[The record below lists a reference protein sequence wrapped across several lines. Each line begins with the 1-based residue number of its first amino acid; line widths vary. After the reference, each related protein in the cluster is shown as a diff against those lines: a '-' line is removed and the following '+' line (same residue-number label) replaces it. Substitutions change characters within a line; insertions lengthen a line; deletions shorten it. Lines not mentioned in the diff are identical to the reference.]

1 MDLGLQ
7 GKVAL
12 VGGASAGIG
21 RATAAMLVAEGARV
35 VVTSRDQERISATAE
50 EIGAAAGIAWDSND
64 LTSIDPLIDRIEAEH
79 GPVEILVV
87 NTGGPPGHPDP
98 LSFSDE
104 QWEAAHRSLVRS
116 PMALLRRVLPGMRER
131 GWGRVINVMSSSVRE
146 PIPSLMLSNAER
158 SAALAA
164 FKTLARDV
172 AGDGVTLNC
181 LLPGKIDTARLA
193 SNYGSRAE
201 AEEAGRTTVPARRL
215 GRPDEMASAAAF
227 LCSDHAAYITG
238 VALPVDGGLLHGI

>member
-21 RATAAMLVAEGARV
+21 RATAAMLAAEGARV
-35 VVTSRDQERISATAE
+35 VVTSRDQQRISAAAE
-50 EIGAAAGIAWDSND
+50 EVGAAAGIAWDSSD
-64 LTSIDPLIDRIEAEH
+64 LASIDPLVARIEADL
-79 GPVEILVV
+79 GPIDILVL
-87 NTGGPPGHPDP
+87 NTGGPPANPDP
-98 LSFSDE
+98 LAFTDE
-104 QWEAAHRSLVRS
+104 QWESAHRSLVRS

-131 GWGRVINVMSSSVRE
+131 GWGRVINVMSSAVRE
-146 PIPSLMLSNAER
+146 PIPALMLSNAER

-164 FKTLARDV
+164 FKTLAREV
-172 AGDGVTLNC
+172 ASDGVTLNS

-193 SNYGSRAE
+193 SNYGSAAE
-201 AEEAGRTTVPARRL
+201 AEEAARRTVPAQRL

>member
-21 RATAAMLVAEGARV
+21 RATAAMLAAEGARV
-35 VVTSRDQERISATAE
+35 VVTSRDQQRITATAE
-50 EIGAAAGIAWDSND
+50 QIGAVAGIAWDSGD
-64 LTSIDPLIDRIEAEH
+64 LDAIDPLVDRIEAEV
-79 GPVEILVV
+79 GPIEILVL
-87 NTGGPPGHPDP
+87 NTGGPPADPDP
-98 LSFSDE
+98 LAFTDE
-104 QWEAAHRSLVRS
+104 QWEDAHRTLVRS
-116 PMALLRRVLPGMRER
+116 PMALLRRILPGMRER

-164 FKTLARDV
+164 FKTLAREV
-172 AGDGVTLNC
+172 AGDGVTLNS

-193 SNYGSRAE
+193 SNYGSREE

-227 LCSDHAAYITG
+227 LCSQHAAYITG

>member
-1 MDLGLQ
+1 
-7 GKVAL
+7 
-12 VGGASAGIG
+12 
-21 RATAAMLVAEGARV
+21 GARLA
-35 VVTSRDQERISATAE
+35 QAY
-50 EIGAAAGIAWDSND
+50 
-64 LTSIDPLIDRIEAEH
+64 
-79 GPVEILVV
+79 
-87 NTGGPPGHPDP
+87 
-98 LSFSDE
+98 
-104 QWEAAHRSLVRS
+104 
-116 PMALLRRVLPGMRER
+116 LPGMRER

-201 AEEAGRTTVPARRL
+201 AEEAGRTTVPAQRL

-227 LCSDHAAYITG
+227 LCSNHAAYITG

>member
-7 GKVAL
+7 GRVAL

-21 RATAAMLVAEGARV
+21 RATAAMLAAEGARV
-35 VVTSRDQERISATAE
+35 VVTSRDQGRISAAAD
-50 EIGAAAGIAWDSND
+50 EIGAVAGIAWDSDD
-64 LTSIDPLIDRIEAEH
+64 LASIDPLVDRVEAEL

-87 NTGGPPGHPDP
+87 NTGGPPGDPDP

-116 PMALLRRVLPGMRER
+116 PMALLRRILPGMRER

-193 SNYGSRAE
+193 SNYGSREE

-215 GRPDEMASAAAF
+215 GRPDEMAAAAAF